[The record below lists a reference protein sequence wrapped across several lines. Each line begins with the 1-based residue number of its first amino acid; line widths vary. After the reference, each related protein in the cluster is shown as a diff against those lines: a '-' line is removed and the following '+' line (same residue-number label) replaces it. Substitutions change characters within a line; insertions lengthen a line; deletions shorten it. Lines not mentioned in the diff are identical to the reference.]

1 LDRED
6 DLNGKG
12 TTRVR
17 VDLFLGSD
25 IGLWAIGEVD
35 PTAVGGV
42 VTEDDEIAAN
52 AIARGFAVTRAP
64 SGADRALSVH
74 YPHVLSAELLAR
86 YKGAWN
92 LHPAFLP
99 WGRGHFPL
107 VWAIANRE
115 PAGGTLHEMT
125 SRLDGGPIVDQIEV
139 VVEPAETGGSL
150 HARVREVERDL
161 FRRWWP
167 RIAGGEP
174 IPARPQPPGGSYHDR
189 RAFDLLMALDADEL
203 AAGDLDR
210 IGRALSFPGKPGLTR
225 GGSRPRSGDASEAS

>member
-6 DLNGKG
+6 DVNRKS
-12 TTRVR
+12 TARVR

-25 IGLWAIGEVD
+25 TGLWAIGEVD
-35 PTAVGGV
+35 PAAVGVV
-42 VTEDDEIAAN
+42 VTEDEQIAAD
-52 AIARGFAVTRAP
+52 ALARGLSVTRAP
-64 SGADRALSVH
+64 SGAERALSVH
-74 YPHVLSAELLAR
+74 YPHILSADLLAG
-86 YKGAWN
+86 YAGAWN

-125 SRLDGGPIVDQIEV
+125 ERLDGGPIVDQIEV
-139 VVEPAETGGSL
+139 NVGPAETGGSL
-150 HARVREVERDL
+150 HARIREVERDL

-189 RAFDLLMALDADEL
+189 RAFDRLIALDADSL
-203 AAGDLDR
+203 APGDLDR
-210 IGRALSFPGKPGLTR
+210 IGRALTFPGKPGLSG
-225 GGSRPRSGDASEAS
+225 GGSRPLRGDPETS